1 MADSLLAYLAPKLT
15 SRVEDTATDALAFIL
30 NRSEACLGALD
41 RLLRDQDFRM
51 EPITTVRTQVTY
63 EDGSRPD
70 MAGYDRSGSKRL
82 LVEAKFWA
90 GLLLGQAD
98 GYFGQLD
105 EAGPGV
111 LLFIAPDSRIDTLWA
126 EIRRQMETSE
136 KGIRL
141 EIIETGDRTRRA
153 GIVGSDKQLMLV
165 SWALLLDALAVAASG
180 DAKVSSDILQLR
192 GLAQRQDT
200 EAFLPIHPVE
210 FAHSLP
216 RRLLGLHRLIDD
228 VVDGHGVPQ
237 GWMTTKGLRATAKRY
252 GYGRYFQLVGVPGT
266 FFLATDFGQWAKK
279 VATPL
284 WLRIDPPV
292 PIDATRI
299 GARAPWTVEHG
310 YKFMPIHL
318 RTGLEYAAVLEDVVR
333 QVKTVEDMIDRDRA
347 RAWTARAGG
356 AAPPEEDSPT
366 EPGAG

>member
-1 MADSLLAYLAPKLT
+1 MADTLLAYLVPKLT

-51 EPITTVRTQVTY
+51 EPITAVRTQVTY

-70 MAGYDRSGSKRL
+70 MAGYDRNGAKRL
-82 LVEAKFWA
+82 LVESKFWA
-90 GLLLGQAD
+90 GLLLGQSD

-126 EIRRQMETSE
+126 EIRRQMETSD

-153 GIVGSDKQLMLV
+153 GIAGSDKQLMLV

-192 GLAQRQDT
+192 GLARREDQ
-200 EAFLPIHPVE
+200 EAFLPIHRDELAP
-210 FAHSLP
+210 SLP
-216 RRLLGLHRLIDD
+216 RRIRGLHRLIND
-228 VVDGHGVPQ
+228 VVDGRGVPQ
-237 GWMTTKGLRATAKRY
+237 GWMSVEGFRATATSE
-252 GYGRYFQLVGVPGT
+252 GYGRYFRFTFTGVAFTGVRDNQLFLGT
-266 FFLATDFGQWAKK
+266 NFRRWQEGS
-279 VATPL
+279 TPL
-284 WLRIDPPV
+284 WLQIRV
-292 PIDATRI
+292 PRLGFWD
-299 GARAPWTVEHG
+299 
-310 YKFMPIHL
+310 KFIPIHL
-318 RTGLEYAAVLEDVVR
+318 QTGLEYEGVLEDVVR
-333 QVKTVEDMIDRDRA
+333 QVRAVEDMIDREGVSLGRVRA
-347 RAWTARAGG
+347 DD
-356 AAPPEEDSPT
+356 APPEEDSPA

>member
-51 EPITTVRTQVTY
+51 EPITAVRTQVTY

-70 MAGYDRSGSKRL
+70 MAGYDRSGAKRL

-153 GIVGSDKQLMLV
+153 GIVGSEKQLMLV

-192 GLAQRQDT
+192 GLAQREDQ
-200 EAFLPIHPVE
+200 EAFLPIHRDDAVLHDAVFFE
-210 FAHSLP
+210 EAAEIVRGGAEREVAHVDSHAVG
-216 RRLLGLHRLIDD
+216 RSCRLGL
-228 VVDGHGVPQ
+228 
-237 GWMTTKGLRATAKRY
+237 
-252 GYGRYFQLVGVPGT
+252 
-266 FFLATDFGQWAKK
+266 
-279 VATPL
+279 
-284 WLRIDPPV
+284 
-292 PIDATRI
+292 
-299 GARAPWTVEHG
+299 
-310 YKFMPIHL
+310 
-318 RTGLEYAAVLEDVVR
+318 GLE
-333 QVKTVEDMIDRDRA
+333 A
-347 RAWTARAGG
+347 RLPPASAWSAC
-356 AAPPEEDSPT
+356 SPCRHSG
-366 EPGAG
+366 ERSCRRR